1 MASSLRF
8 TWGTSTSMLI
18 VMRWNFS
25 DVAEVVENTEDDQ
38 WLQMRYLVER
48 EAVRATEIEHA
59 AIFIRSFCFS
69 ARVLISL
76 RWPGS
81 CGDVLN
87 IPQPRTASSPTIS

>member
-1 MASSLRF
+1 
-8 TWGTSTSMLI
+8 MLI

-59 AIFIRSFCFS
+59 AI
-69 ARVLISL
+69 
-76 RWPGS
+76 
-81 CGDVLN
+81 
-87 IPQPRTASSPTIS
+87 

>member
-1 MASSLRF
+1 MYASCNLDSRPSRRHASRGWFSSGVNRSVRQVFRDGFEFEVRF

-48 EAVRATEIEHA
+48 EAVRATEIGHA
-59 AIFIRSFCFS
+59 AI
-69 ARVLISL
+69 
-76 RWPGS
+76 
-81 CGDVLN
+81 
-87 IPQPRTASSPTIS
+87 